1 MLLEKLSELP
11 FYIKTYG
18 YIVIFLCVFL
28 QELGI
33 PNPITN
39 ELVLIFCGYLCYTGI
54 LVFYKVIA
62 VSILADFIGTSIL
75 YFVFYFFSKWIISTY
90 PSLIPIKNKTID
102 RLKNHIIKGGF
113 WSIYIG
119 RLTPFLRGYVSLA
132 AGIIQIDC
140 VKFLTTVIISAITW
154 SGGLVLL
161 GWMLAPYWKIRP
173 EKDSIIESI
182 LLVVVLMITILF
194 IVNYLKRRQLK
205 DVEIY

>member
-54 LVFYKVIA
+54 LSLYKVIIVA
-62 VSILADFIGTSIL
+62 ILADFIGTSIL

-90 PSLIPIKNKTID
+90 PSLIPVKGKTID
-102 RLKNHIIKGGF
+102 RLKNHILKGGF

-119 RLTPFLRGYVSLA
+119 RLTPFLRGYVSVA
-132 AGIIQIDC
+132 AGIMQIER
-140 VKFLTTVIISAITW
+140 VKFLSTVIISAITW

-161 GWMLAPYWKIRP
+161 GWILGPYWKVTMQ
-173 EKDSIIESI
+173 KDNIIESI
-182 LLVVVLMITILF
+182 LLVVALMFVILF

-205 DVEIY
+205 NVEF